1 LIDLH
6 LHTTASDGALAPPD
20 LVLRARAA
28 GLSIISITDHD
39 TTTGVD
45 AARAA
50 ASNAGVEL
58 IPGIE
63 MTAVEEGRDTHVLG
77 YFLDTASSPLQ
88 AFLDRQRADRR
99 RRIHEMRDRLA
110 ALGCPIDVDPI
121 LDDAARGRSVGRP
134 QIAGALLKAGHV
146 RTRDEA
152 FDRFLEFGGPAYVP
166 RAGTSAREIVRLIHE
181 AGGIASLAHPGLS
194 SRDHLIAALAAT
206 GLDAIEARHAEHDPA
221 TEARYRKLAADLGLA
236 VTGGSDFHSDAAGH
250 RVSRLGAITLPA
262 PDLERLRIVADRRRA
277 SQR

>member
-1 LIDLH
+1 
-6 LHTTASDGALAPPD
+6 
-20 LVLRARAA
+20 VLKARRA
-28 GLSIISITDHD
+28 GLSTISITDHD
-39 TTTGVD
+39 TTTGVE
-45 AARAA
+45 AARRAA
-50 ASNAGVEL
+50 HDAGVEL

-63 MTAVEEGRDTHVLG
+63 MTAVEDGRDTHVLG
-77 YFLDTASSPLQ
+77 YFIDTASSSLQ

-166 RAGTSAREIVRLIHE
+166 RAGTSARDIVRLIHE
-181 AGGIASLAHPGLS
+181 AGGVASLAHPGLS
-194 SRDHLIAALAAT
+194 NRDHLIGTLAAS
-206 GLDAIEARHAEHDPA
+206 GLDAIEARHADHDA
-221 TEARYRKLAADLGLA
+221 AAEGRYRKLAADLGLA
-236 VTGGSDFHSDAAGH
+236 VTGGSDFHGDAAGH
-250 RVSRLGAITLPA
+250 RVSPLGTITLPA
-262 PDLERLRIVADRRRA
+262 SDFERLRIVAERRRA
-277 SQR
+277 PQR